1 MKELNR
7 MRTTIIFIIMIVLAS
22 LLMWKA
28 KKDPIVFES
37 KSNTNQQSLACNE
50 QVCLELRN
58 LNIANRSFEIHMT
71 NSVPVFGFQCD
82 LPGLEI
88 TGASGGLLEE
98 YEYQTSNSKSRV
110 LSFSMQAIPI
120 PVGSGSLLTINYNNP
135 TNAVCMTEI
144 IFAGIG
150 GGRLTNNIPE
160 CMSLN

>member
-58 LNIANRSFEIHMT
+58 LNVANRSFEIHMT

-98 YEYQTSNSKSRV
+98 YDYQTSNSKNRV

-120 PVGSGSLLTINYNNP
+120 PVGSGSLVRINYNNP
-135 TNAVCMTEI
+135 TNSVCMTEI